1 MVTAQ
6 VVRSLVARR
15 RVRVGAMLWLIAL
28 TCVGTA
34 SAGTAPAGASDHL
47 SGTWQ
52 VSRTCI
58 SGCTG
63 TTKLTEVVQ
72 PFGGA
77 VYRATGSATMLLYR
91 IDAQKVLV
99 HAATSSSLLTIRVPG
114 RLMRGPGVAQDG
126 STFRATWRCI
136 AAPSAQESTPGS
148 LVWDVRPQGVL
159 DARPIC

>member
-6 VVRSLVARR
+6 VLRSLIARR
-15 RVRVGAMLWLIAL
+15 HVRAGVMLWLIVL
-28 TCVGTA
+28 TWVGTA
-34 SAGTAPAGASDHL
+34 SAGTAPAGAGDHL

-77 VYRATGSATMLLYR
+77 AYRATGSVTMLLYR
-91 IDAQKVLV
+91 IGTQKVLV

-126 STFRATWRCI
+126 STFRATWHCI
-136 AAPSAQESTPGS
+136 AALSAQESTPGA
-148 LVWDVRPQGVL
+148 LVNDVRPQGVL
-159 DARPIC
+159 DARGIC